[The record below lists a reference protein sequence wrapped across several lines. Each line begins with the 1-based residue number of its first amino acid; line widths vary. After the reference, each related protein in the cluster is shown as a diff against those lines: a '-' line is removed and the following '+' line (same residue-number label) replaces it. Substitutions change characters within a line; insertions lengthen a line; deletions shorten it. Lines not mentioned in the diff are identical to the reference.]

1 MPSHKRFDP
10 ARFDSNNGGFR
21 PTVKP
26 APPDHHWGALMPEEA
41 GLYLASPEW
50 AARKAQYFAWVRA
63 QGFEPACQVCFVM
76 LKDTG
81 HLDVHHHGFTG
92 VLVARPHRA
101 QFLAWEDHTKLV
113 PLCREHHVQVHKHLT
128 KISKQRGYL
137 VSDSGWSES
146 REALRAVRNVHAKA
160 PTTDRL
166 GLIPTAP
173 PGTAPP
179 RNAHRSHKGPV
190 GR

>member
-1 MPSHKRFDP
+1 
-10 ARFDSNNGGFR
+10 
-21 PTVKP
+21 
-26 APPDHHWGALMPEEA
+26 MPEEA

-50 AARKAQYFAWVRA
+50 ATRKAQYFAWVRA

-81 HLDVHHHGFTG
+81 HLDVHHHGLTG
-92 VLVARPHRA
+92 VLVARPHRT

-146 REALRAVRNVHAKA
+146 REALRAVRKTYAKA
-160 PTTDRL
+160 PTIERL
-166 GLIPTAP
+166 GLIPTTPPAKDPPQYAP
-173 PGTAPP
+173 RRP
-179 RNAHRSHKGPV
+179 RSATKR
-190 GR
+190 